1 MANGKVRTGFSYP
14 WVAIYSASGTTVSY
28 SNAQALARGVDV
40 TMSPE
45 SASDNIFYA
54 DNREAENA
62 GGKITGYTLSLT
74 VDGLKEA
81 AERLITGL
89 PAAVDNWTA
98 IGGSDQSVPYCG
110 VGWLTRYMEDGVA
123 SFIATVCSKVKF
135 NAIEKAAAT
144 QEAEISW
151 QTQSLEAAGFRSDSA
166 NGEFYFQSTEFA
178 VDGTTYAN
186 EAAAEAAALALMK
199 AKLGVA

>member
-14 WVAIYSASGTTVSY
+14 WVALYANSGTTVTY

-40 TMSPE
+40 TLSPD

-62 GGKITGYTLSLT
+62 GGKITGFTLSLT

-89 PAAVDNWTA
+89 PAASGGWTA
-98 IGGSDQSVPYCG
+98 IGGSSQSVPYCG
-110 VGWLTRYMEDGVA
+110 VGWLVRYMEEGVV
-123 SFIATVCSKVKF
+123 SFNAILCSKVKF

-144 QEAEISW
+144 QEDAISF
-151 QTQSLEAAGFRSDSA
+151 QTQSLEATGFKSDSA
-166 NGEFYFQSTEFA
+166 EQEFYLQSEDFV
-178 VDGTTYAN
+178 VDGVTYAT
-186 EAAAEAAALALMK
+186 EAAAEAAALAALK
-199 AKLGVA
+199 TKLGVA